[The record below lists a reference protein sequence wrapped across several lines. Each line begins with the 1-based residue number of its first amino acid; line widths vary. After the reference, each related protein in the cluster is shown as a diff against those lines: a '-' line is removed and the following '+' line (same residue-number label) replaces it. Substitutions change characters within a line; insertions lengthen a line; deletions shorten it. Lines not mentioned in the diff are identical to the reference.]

1 MQTEHILENLPSLE
15 TDRLLLRKL
24 TPSDAEAIYAYGSD
38 PTVSE
43 FVTWP
48 THQSIEDTQQFLDI
62 ILSLY
67 ESNQAVFWGI
77 ELKEEKRLIG
87 TINYVSWQQNHHVG
101 EIGYVLAQPYW
112 RKGYMTE
119 AAKQV
124 IQFGFERMKLERVQ
138 AKCDVQNSGSEN
150 VMQKAGMSFEGTL
163 RKLLYI
169 KGVQRDVKM
178 YAITKSDFLHTKKT
192 GC

>member
-1 MQTEHILENLPSLE
+1 MQAEHVLENHPILE

-24 TPSDAEAIYAYGSD
+24 KSSDVEAIYAYGSD

-101 EIGYVLAQPYW
+101 EIGYVLAQPHW
-112 RKGYMTE
+112 HKGYMTE
-119 AAKQV
+119 AAEQV
-124 IQFGFERMKLERVQ
+124 IQFGFEQMELERIQ
-138 AKCDVQNSGSEN
+138 AKCDVENSGSER

-169 KGVQRDVKM
+169 KGKQRDVKM
-178 YAITKSDFLHTKKT
+178 YAITKSDFLNTKKT
-192 GC
+192 GR